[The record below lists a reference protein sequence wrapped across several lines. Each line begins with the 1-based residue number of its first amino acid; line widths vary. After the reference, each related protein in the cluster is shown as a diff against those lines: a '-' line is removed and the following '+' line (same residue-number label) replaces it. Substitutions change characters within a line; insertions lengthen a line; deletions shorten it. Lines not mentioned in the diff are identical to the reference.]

1 MIDPSRSSAM
11 RWTQVLESEIVLR
24 FGGMLAAFDLA
35 SFPMQPLSPDSELAA
50 ALLVVVF
57 DASMRGRLRHGK

>member
-1 MIDPSRSSAM
+1 
-11 RWTQVLESEIVLR
+11 
-24 FGGMLAAFDLA
+24 MLAAFDLA